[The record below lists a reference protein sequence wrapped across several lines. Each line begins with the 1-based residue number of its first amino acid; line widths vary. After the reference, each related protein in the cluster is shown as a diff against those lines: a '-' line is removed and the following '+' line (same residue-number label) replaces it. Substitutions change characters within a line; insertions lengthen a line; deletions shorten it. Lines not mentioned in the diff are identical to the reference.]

1 MAKKIGIDFNEKVTE
16 MLEATAR
23 RQGITVV
30 KLLRRAIALYKSVH
44 DHAHGRDADLV
55 LIDNDT
61 KEELF
66 RITLNTKGIK

>member
-16 MLEATAR
+16 MLEVVAQ
-23 RQGITVV
+23 RQGTTVV
-30 KLLRRAIALYKSVH
+30 KLLRRAIALYKSIVNP
-44 DHAHGRDADLV
+44 AHERDADLV

-66 RITLNTKGIK
+66 RITLNTKGMK

>member
-16 MLEATAR
+16 MLEVTAR
-23 RQGITVV
+23 RQGITVIR
-30 KLLRRAIALYKSVH
+30 LLRRAIALYKSIVN
-44 DHAHGRDADLV
+44 HAHGRDADLI

>member
-16 MLEATAR
+16 MLEVVAQ
-23 RQGITVV
+23 RQGTTVV

-44 DHAHGRDADLV
+44 DHTHGRDADLV